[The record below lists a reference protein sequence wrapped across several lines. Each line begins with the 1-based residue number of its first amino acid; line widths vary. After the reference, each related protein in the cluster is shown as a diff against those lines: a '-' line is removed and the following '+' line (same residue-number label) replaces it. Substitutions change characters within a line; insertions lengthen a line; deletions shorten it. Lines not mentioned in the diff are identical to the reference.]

1 MRYYFEALFSVEY
14 FPYWEFSML
23 MFLALFLSALI
34 RLIIIMGTVKEMR
47 KETSELKEMLVMS
60 HSILTK
66 ILREKK

>member
-1 MRYYFEALFSVEY
+1 MRYYWEALFSVEY

-23 MFLALFLSALI
+23 MFLVLFLSALI

-47 KETSELKEMLVMS
+47 KDIAELKEMVVMS

-66 ILREKK
+66 ILREEE

>member
-1 MRYYFEALFSVEY
+1 MRYYWEALFSVEY

-34 RLIIIMGTVKEMR
+34 RLIVIMSTVKEMR
-47 KETSELKEMLVMS
+47 KDIAELKEMIIMS

-66 ILREKK
+66 ILKEKK

>member
-1 MRYYFEALFSVEY
+1 MRYYWEALFSVEY

-23 MFLALFLSALI
+23 MFLVLFLSALI
-34 RLIIIMGTVKEMR
+34 RLIVIMGTVKEMR
-47 KETSELKEMLVMS
+47 KDIAELKEMVVMS

>member
-1 MRYYFEALFSVEY
+1 MRYYWEALFSVEY

-34 RLIIIMGTVKEMR
+34 RLIVIMGTIKEMR
-47 KETSELKEMLVMS
+47 KEIAELKEMLVMS